1 MLLYNGGEW
10 AFSEYR
16 QGYEPEREAT
26 MKELLNLFSP
36 ILEFGKADGWKMIV
50 MWIIGGVLIY
60 LAIRKQM
67 EPTLLL
73 PIGFGAILMNFP
85 NAGIA
90 EPLETLYNAG
100 IANELFPLLLFIGI
114 GAMID
119 FGPLLSNPKLM
130 IFGAAAQFG
139 IFFTL
144 CTASVFFP
152 DIKDA
157 ASISIIGAADG
168 PTSIVVA
175 NALKSNYIGAITVAA
190 YSYMALVPIIQPPVI
205 RLLTTKEE
213 RRIRMAYEGKPVSKT
228 AKILFPIVISI
239 VACLF
244 VPSAGS
250 LIGFL
255 MFGNL
260 IRECGVLESLS
271 ETAQKVLANLVTL
284 FLGLTI
290 AFNMN
295 ASQFLAP
302 ETLLIM
308 GLGLVAFI
316 FDTAGGVLF
325 AKLYNLVMKLLGK
338 PLINPMIGAAG
349 ISAFPMSGRIVHK
362 MGLEE
367 DPQNFLLMHSIGV
380 NVSGQIASVIAGA
393 LVLGFF
399 A

>member
-1 MLLYNGGEW
+1 
-10 AFSEYR
+10 
-16 QGYEPEREAT
+16 
-26 MKELLNLFSP
+26 MKELLALFEP
-36 ILEFGKADGWKMIV
+36 ILEFGKDGTWKMIV
-50 MWIIGGVLIY
+50 MWLIGGILIY
-60 LAIRKQM
+60 LAIKKGM

-85 NAGIA
+85 NSGIA
-90 EPLETLYNAG
+90 EPLHTLYNAG
-100 IANELFPLLLFIGI
+100 IANELFPLILFIGI

-119 FGPLLSNPKLM
+119 FGPLLNNPKLM

-144 CTASVFFP
+144 CTAAMFFEG
-152 DIKDA
+152 DVA

-175 NALKSNYIGAITVAA
+175 NTLLGGTSNAGYIGAIAVAA

-205 RLLTTKEE
+205 KLLTTKEE
-213 RRIRMAYEGKPVSKT
+213 RKIRMKYEQKSVSKT
-228 AKILFPIVISI
+228 TKILFPIIISV

-244 VPSAGS
+244 VPAAAS

-260 IRECGVLESLS
+260 IRECGVLDSLS
-271 ETAQKVLANLVTL
+271 ETAQKVLANLVTI
-284 FLGLTI
+284 FLGITI
-290 AFNMN
+290 AFQMS
-295 ASQFLAP
+295 ADKFLNVD
-302 ETLLIM
+302 TLLIL

-316 FDTAGGVLF
+316 IDTAGGVLF
-325 AKLYNLVMKLLGK
+325 AKLLNVFLKLMKK
-338 PLINPMIGAAG
+338 DPVNPMIGAAG

-362 MGLEE
+362 MGLQE
-367 DPQNFLLMHSIGV
+367 DSQNFLLMHAIGV
-380 NVSGQIASVIAGA
+380 NVSGQIASVIAGS

-399 A
+399 L